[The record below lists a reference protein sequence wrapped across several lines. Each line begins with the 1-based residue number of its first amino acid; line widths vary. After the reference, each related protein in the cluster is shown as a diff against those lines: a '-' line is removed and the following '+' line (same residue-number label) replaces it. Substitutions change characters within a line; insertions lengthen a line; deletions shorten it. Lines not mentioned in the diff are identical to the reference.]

1 MINEHSAL
9 TSSWKRFSAALWF
22 WFQQTAK
29 NTSQLE
35 VIVPKSSYQMG
46 MNMDKRYNWDI
57 SQTTQCLKKIRS
69 AVVNQKK
76 LCRCFFQLVDV
87 IDDIVNDLSSL
98 LMKRIEKKTVLQMF
112 LQFVD
117 VIDDIVD
124 DFSSLLMKRKLCC
137 RCFFP
142 VCWCYWWYCE
152 CFFQFV
158 DEKKTVL

>member
-1 MINEHSAL
+1 VF
-9 TSSWKRFSAALWF
+9 K
-22 WFQQTAK
+22 K
-29 NTSQLE
+29 NQE
-35 VIVPKSSYQMG
+35 CCCQPK
-46 MNMDKRYNWDI
+46 
-57 SQTTQCLKKIRS
+57 
-69 AVVNQKK
+69 KK

-137 RCFFP
+137 RCFFSS
-142 VCWCYWWYCE
+142 
-152 CFFQFV
+152 
-158 DEKKTVL
+158 LLMLLMIL

>member
-1 MINEHSAL
+1 M
-9 TSSWKRFSAALWF
+9 
-22 WFQQTAK
+22 
-29 NTSQLE
+29 
-35 VIVPKSSYQMG
+35 
-46 MNMDKRYNWDI
+46 
-57 SQTTQCLKKIRS
+57 
-69 AVVNQKK
+69 
-76 LCRCFFQLVDV
+76 FFQFVDV

-142 VCWCYWWYCE
+142 VC
-152 CFFQFV
+152 
-158 DEKKTVL
+158 